1 MSVQIG
7 SILAGRSCLTVS
19 VLEPIIAAE
28 VGREQLLFGPIH
40 ETGKLTMATREEIRL
55 TTLAGCAG

>member
-1 MSVQIG
+1 MPQ
-7 SILAGRSCLTVS
+7 
-19 VLEPIIAAE
+19 PIIAAE
-28 VGREQLLFGPIH
+28 VGREQLLFGPFH